1 MPCVKGPT
9 SWKPGQSGNPRGRP
23 AGSRDRLTSAFVS
36 KLADD
41 FAEHGEQAIRDCR
54 RDDPTAYLRLIVALA
69 PKELEIRHDNALEQ
83 FSDAELAALL
93 AAASRMEEK
102 RDIAVDNARGDGGSA
117 GGKAVH

>member
-9 SWKPGQSGNPRGRP
+9 SWRPGQSGNPRGRP

-41 FAEHGEQAIRDCR
+41 FEANGEQAIRDCR

-69 PKELEIRHDNALEQ
+69 PKEVEIRADNALDT
-83 FSDAELAALL
+83 FTDAELAALL
-93 AAASRMEEK
+93 AAASKMAEK
-102 RDIAVDNARGDGGSA
+102 RDIPLTEASPAP
-117 GGKAVH
+117 GKAVH

>member
-9 SWKPGQSGNPRGRP
+9 SWKPGQSGNSRGRP

-54 RDDPTAYLRLIVALA
+54 KDDPACYLRLIVALA

-93 AAASRMEEK
+93 AAASKMAEK
-102 RDIAVDNARGDGGSA
+102 RDIAAIEADPAP
-117 GGKAVH
+117 GKAVH